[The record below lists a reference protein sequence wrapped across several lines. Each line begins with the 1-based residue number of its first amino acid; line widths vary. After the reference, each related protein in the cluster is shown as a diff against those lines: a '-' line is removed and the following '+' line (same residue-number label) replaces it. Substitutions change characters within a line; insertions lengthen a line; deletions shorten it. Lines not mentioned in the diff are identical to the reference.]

1 MRRRSEMSDSRN
13 DTDTPRETL
22 PTAPLRRRR
31 FSPIWLVPM
40 VAAAIA
46 GWLGWTAL
54 MERGPT
60 ITITFES
67 AGGIDAGR
75 TRIMP
80 KNVAL
85 GIVESVDLSN
95 DLSHAIVRARMN
107 RTAAPHLTT
116 GTRFWVVRPRLSVGG
131 VSGLGTLVSGAYIEM
146 EPGEGERAS
155 EFVGLTEPP
164 TIRITASGRRVRL
177 LANRPGSFN
186 AGPPVPFPRASAG
199 GVEREHSS
207 PAR

>member
-13 DTDTPRETL
+13 DPDTPGETL
-22 PTAPLRRRR
+22 PTDPLRRRR

-67 AGGIDAGR
+67 AEGIEAGR
-75 TRIMP
+75 TRIMH

-146 EPGEGERAS
+146 EPGEGDRAS
-155 EFVGLTEPP
+155 ELVGLTEPP
-164 TIRITASGRRVRL
+164 PLRRTASGRRFRV
-177 LANRPGSFN
+177 LANRLGSLEARSPLF
-186 AGPPVPFPRASAG
+186 FRG
-199 GVEREHSS
+199 GQGGGGGGD
-207 PAR
+207 